1 MHSVHD
7 QKGASSARTMHSHS
21 GVSTKTIVI
30 IAASVVAFL
39 VLMYFMM
46 AG

>member
-1 MHSVHD
+1 MHSLHD
-7 QKGASSARTMHSHS
+7 QKGAAGARTMHSQS
-21 GVSTKTIVI
+21 GISTKTIVI